1 MAANPI
7 LIVGGLALA
16 GWALTQVAQQAEEEP
31 KETPQERQ
39 ARLRREQLEPDY
51 DPDIELLPAIDTGE
65 PDIYELLPAIDEGP
79 GEMELLMAQQAA
91 DAEVLSRKTLA
102 SHMTQ
107 TVQSLDAAYG
117 KSNYGSFIIP
127 AWEVGWETNPEWLNL
142 FDTRLD
148 TAEQTGRDYQQ
159 GVANELAA
167 QEQKAARKKELE
179 EFNRLH
185 NEAMAA
191 EYKGFFSP
199 MGFIEA
205 RDDNID
211 NLQAAIATAKQKH
224 ASAVTLREQEAALL
238 EAQRQEDER
247 RAEATRQREQAQREK
262 EEEAQ
267 EEVRRQQAIFWQ
279 QEEAE
284 RKRLLAEDLRRI
296 AEEKARIPVIVPY
309 GTPRADPNIA
319 IATGGA
325 KDIMDV
331 SWGYEYISGPPHLFI
346 TLKVIYKGGRTDQQ
360 PISSAAVPGQRR
372 PHILHRFG
380 AGIYQ
385 PGTHSV
391 TLQIISTP
399 TDRNEWTVH
408 AEETLSFTIPAPP
421 FHRRSFDSVAN
432 ELGWGVYKQGK
443 GYGYYRD
450 GWYAYFSGNNQRV
463 EDRWIREWYAGAQA
477 GKRGK
482 KMRPGQLGADRQPG
496 LRAP

>member
-7 LIVGGLALA
+7 LIVGGLAFA
-16 GWALTQVAQQAEEEP
+16 GWALAQVAQQAEEEP
-31 KETPQERQ
+31 EETPQERL
-39 ARLRREQLEPDY
+39 ARLRREQLEPYY
-51 DPDIELLPAIDTGE
+51 DPDIELLPYIDTGE
-65 PDIYELLPAIDEGP
+65 PDIALLPAIDEGP

-102 SHMTQ
+102 SHMTY
-107 TVQSLDAAYG
+107 TVQSLDATYG
-117 KSNYGSFIIP
+117 KPNYGSFTIP

-142 FDTRLD
+142 FNTRLD
-148 TAEQTGRDYQQ
+148 AAEQTGRNYQQ
-159 GVANELAA
+159 GVADELAA

-185 NEAMAA
+185 NEATTSA
-191 EYKGFFSP
+191 YKGFFSP

-224 ASAVTLREQEAALL
+224 ASAVTLREQEAARL
-238 EAQRQEDER
+238 EAQREEDKR
-247 RAEATRQREQAQREK
+247 RAEALEAAATQQKEQEAA
-262 EEEAQ
+262 AQ

-309 GTPRADPNIA
+309 GTPRVDPNIS

-346 TLKVIYKGGRTDQQ
+346 TLKVIYGDGRTDQQ

-372 PHILHRFG
+372 PHILHRIG
-380 AGIYQ
+380 AGIYP

-399 TDRNEWTVH
+399 TDRNVWTVH
-408 AEETLSFTIPAPP
+408 AEKTLSFTIPEPP
-421 FHRRSFDSVAN
+421 FYRRNLDDVAN

-443 GYGYYRD
+443 SYNWYKDRM
-450 GWYAYFSGNNQRV
+450 YAYFAGNNTRV
-463 EDRWIREWYAGAQA
+463 QDRWIREWYEGAKK
-477 GKRGK
+477 GVISPWKREGV
-482 KMRPGQLGADRQPG
+482 LGHDRQKW
-496 LRAP
+496 LTAP